1 MSVRQRREEVYRPEG
16 LELFGPAAQQRH
28 LEQEKQRKT
37 LRYSEDG
44 MPVRQRSEEVYRP
57 EGLELFGPAAQQRR
71 LEQEKQL
78 KTKRSLEDDMSD
90 ISIGTKRSL
99 TNSVHD
105 ISEQR
110 NHPSSKVHNVS
121 HREHILNILKIGII
135 ECQKYY
141 NEKQLEKPP
150 YEHLHSLQTMC
161 SVYLPR
167 VKRMLD
173 SIEIPHTLDKDT
185 MIHQWLKQLEDI
197 SLLLKG
203 PFWRFKDYTLD
214 ALLDNFG
221 KYCGNISEYIAR
233 LR

>member
-1 MSVRQRREEVYRPEG
+1 LS
-16 LELFGPAAQQRH
+16 
-28 LEQEKQRKT
+28 
-37 LRYSEDG
+37 
-44 MPVRQRSEEVYRP
+44 
-57 EGLELFGPAAQQRR
+57 PAAQQRR
-71 LEQEKQL
+71 LEQL

-110 NHPSSKVHNVS
+110 NHPSSNVHNVS

-141 NEKQLEKPP
+141 HKKQLEQPP
-150 YEHLHSLQTMC
+150 YEHIDSLHTMC
-161 SVYLPR
+161 SVHLPR

-173 SIEIPHTLDKDT
+173 TIEIPHTLDEDT
-185 MIHQWLKQLEDI
+185 MIHQWLKQLETI

-203 PFWRFKDYTLD
+203 PFWRFHNNILD
-214 ALLDNFG
+214 ARLDNFG
-221 KYCGNISEYIAR
+221 KYCGNISEYIAKLLGDTMLAFTMSAHER
-233 LR
+233 LGSQSLAHGINPDVMPIIYKYLY